1 MNDFEL
7 NQNTN
12 RLAAACT
19 QSSPETGIREFLYT
33 YSPDPA
39 ARGRFPSFRFPISPC
54 FIFIRCWTEPESPE
68 SGSRTPA
75 CASS

>member
-39 ARGRFPSFRFPISPC
+39 VRGRLDLVPQLPLPDQPLL
-54 FIFIRCWTEPESPE
+54 RCWTEPESPE